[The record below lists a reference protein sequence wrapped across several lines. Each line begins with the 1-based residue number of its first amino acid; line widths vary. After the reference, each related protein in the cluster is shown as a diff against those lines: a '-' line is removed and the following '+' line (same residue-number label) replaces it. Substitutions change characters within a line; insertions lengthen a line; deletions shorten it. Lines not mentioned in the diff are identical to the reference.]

1 VLSADSPLLRVLRR
15 AATTLAVLTCV
26 CAAILYGL
34 EQSGWLREQAEG
46 RLRELLGPD
55 ARVARARLDWFAP
68 ALELEGLSIGD
79 ESGSLTLEHV
89 RVRLAGFTALR
100 PERVDID
107 GGRLRL
113 SDQLVERVQAL
124 ASRPGSSG
132 PDSGPDSGAE
142 SAPPSVV
149 VERLA
154 LSYLH
159 PVWGEL
165 EIGRVDALSRAVGAS
180 ARIEGRVT
188 PGFSNSRGAAAAQI
202 FLAGERDPQGVYEIL
217 AACAGLQVDASALP
231 ASLRDSELARAR
243 PKARLEFE
251 LSARFRLDE
260 SAPAEGALRARLDD
274 GSLLPPLGA
283 LAVEGVDI
291 DVDAR
296 CAAGNVAEL
305 LDPRAWRTLAHAQA
319 RWGASPLDAWAL
331 VGANAGDGLAARA
344 WLHAPRFPL
353 GESFWRE
360 VGLFEHIE
368 SNWRPLEPRGAVD
381 LVLGARWKA
390 TTSFTDSYVAQR
402 PELVVDVRL
411 DGGLG
416 ATYHGWPNSSTG
428 RPEGFPAPIEEL
440 QGRALVVRDPDADH
454 AALLALLEVL
464 GAHSGGARAQQPA
477 FIEGLVRFE
486 HPPEA
491 GQPRRFPA
499 LDLEIGTH
507 GFPVDERMRSALL
520 SLVPDD
526 MVWREYGPHGGHV
539 SAIVRLHRPPGAQM
553 PAGQI
558 LIDLFGVDG
567 VWRPY
572 GGGGAPELA
581 VRGIRG
587 RVDITTDPRIAT
599 GVRFDLEGE
608 AAQRAQ
614 IRVRG
619 RTQDDAEL
627 PYDAERWQSRRIQEL
642 AVQAKSVG
650 LGGGDRRMLASLWPQ
665 ITRELERREANGFAD
680 ARYRSA
686 TERAGG
692 PLAWSVEATP
702 RGAELTPEEFRVPIR
717 NVRGRVLVHGAD
729 ALGSDELV
737 RSPLVRLTPLMGDTL
752 GGANVACTASIAA
765 DGPANIEVLAAGVA
779 PSNPG
784 IVGAFKSAFEST
796 ARGGQSGLSLSALAV
811 DGRVDLSGSIVTSP
825 RTPARPV
832 TTFHVRLREND
843 VQTQLAH
850 GRFQLDQLSGVLA
863 SRGDELRGAR
873 LRARLAGAPIEL
885 SDARFAER
893 DGAAVLETDF
903 AASNFTLDRE
913 HLAMFLDPA
922 TVAVLIDQRG
932 LRGAV
937 DIAQARLELISAA
950 GREGAVEFSGEI
962 TPRGVQVDLGLPLAI
977 DSGLVRVEQLRYA
990 QGAVRARAALE
1001 NVRGRIAERE
1011 LGPSR
1016 IELEYDDP
1024 TLTVRDVLGEFVG
1037 GRLTRLDP
1045 RGELPAF
1052 QIELRDPF
1060 AFRLGLALERSDVG
1074 ALLAGLFESEFATRG
1089 RMSARVE
1096 LSGDLDHMSAIRGE
1110 GRISLSDSNLWS
1122 VPVVRDLVSQF
1133 GLEAKSA
1140 LFDSIQSRFTVESGE
1155 VRMSELEIASPY
1167 FGVSGS
1173 GVLDFDGSL
1182 RHEFEVRNRVVNLL
1196 GPIKNVL
1203 YRVAIRGDM
1212 SRPRVETYGVLG
1224 STFSEPKRGRREL
1237 PLPALTPL
1245 PPRF

>member
-1 VLSADSPLLRVLRR
+1 MLSADSKLLRFARR
-15 AATTLAVLTCV
+15 ATVTLAALLSVL
-26 CAAILYGL
+26 AALLFGL
-34 EQSGWLREQAEG
+34 EQSGWLREQAEQ
-46 RLRELLGPD
+46 RLRALLGPD
-55 ARVARARLDWFAP
+55 ARIASVRLDWFAP
-68 ALELEGLSIGD
+68 AVEIEGVELGD
-79 ESGSLTLEHV
+79 ESGSLELERV

-100 PERVDID
+100 AERIDVD

-124 ASRPGSSG
+124 AARPGADGSES
-132 PDSGPDSGAE
+132 DSGA
-142 SAPPSVV
+142 APPSVV

-159 PVWGEL
+159 PVWGEI
-165 EIGRVDALSRAVGAS
+165 EVGRVDALSRAVGAS

-188 PGFSNSRGAAAAQI
+188 PGFTNTRGAASAQI
-202 FLAGERDPQGVYEIL
+202 FLAGERDPQGVYEIV
-217 AACAGLQVDASALP
+217 AACAGLPVDASALP
-231 ASLRDSELARAR
+231 VSLRDSELARTR

-260 SAPAEGALRARLDD
+260 SAPAEGSLRARLED
-274 GSLLPPLGA
+274 GSLLPPLSA
-283 LAVEGVDI
+283 LAVEGVNVE
-291 DVDAR
+291 VDAR
-296 CAAGNVAEL
+296 CATRNVAEL

-319 RWGASPLDAWAL
+319 RWGASPLEAWAL
-331 VGANAGDGLAARA
+331 VGANAGEGLAARA

-368 SNWRPLEPRGAVD
+368 TNWRPLEPRGAVN
-381 LVLGARWKA
+381 LVVGARWKA

-402 PELVVDVRL
+402 PELVVDAQL
-411 DGGLG
+411 EGELG

-428 RPEGFPAPIEEL
+428 RPEGFPAPIEQL
-440 QGRALVVRDPDADH
+440 RGRALVVRDPDSDH

-464 GAHSGGARAQQPA
+464 GAHSGGARAEQPA

-486 HPPEA
+486 HPPQPGA
-491 GQPRRFPA
+491 PRRYPA

-520 SLVPDD
+520 SLLPDD
-526 MVWREYGPHGGHV
+526 LVWREFGPHGGHV
-539 SAIVRLHRPPGAQM
+539 SAIVRLHRPPGAYM
-553 PAGQI
+553 PSGHI

-572 GGGGAPELA
+572 GAEKGAPELA

-587 RVDITTDPRIAT
+587 RVDITTDPRIAA
-599 GVRFDLEGE
+599 GVRFDLQGD
-608 AAQRAQ
+608 AAQRAR

-619 RTQDDAEL
+619 RTQDDPEL
-627 PYDAERWQSRRIQEL
+627 PYEPERWQSRRIQEL
-642 AVQAKSVG
+642 AVEAQSVG
-650 LGGGDRRMLASLWPQ
+650 LGGADRRLLANLWPQ
-665 ITRELERREANGFAD
+665 ITRELERREASGFAD

-717 NVRGRVLVHGAD
+717 SVRGRVLVHGAD

-737 RSPLVRLTPLMGDTL
+737 RSPVVRLTPLMGDTL
-752 GGANVACTASIAA
+752 GGASVACSATIAA
-765 DGPANIEVLAAGVA
+765 DGPAHIEVLAAGVA

-832 TTFHVRLREND
+832 TSFFVRLREND
-843 VQTQLAH
+843 VQTQLPH
-850 GRFQLDQLSGVLA
+850 GRFELDRLSGVLT
-863 SRGDELRGAR
+863 SRGDELRGTR
-873 LRARLAGAPIEL
+873 LRAALAGAPIEL
-885 SDARFAER
+885 SNARFAER
-893 DGAAVLETDF
+893 GGAAVLETDF

-913 HLAMFLDPA
+913 HLSMFLDPA
-922 TVAVLIDQRG
+922 TVAVLLDKRG

-937 DIAQARLELISAA
+937 DIAQARLELVGAA
-950 GREGAVEFSGEI
+950 DREGSVEFSGEI
-962 TPRGVQVDLGLPLAI
+962 TPRGLQLDLGLPLAI
-977 DSGLVRVEQLRYA
+977 DSGMVRVEELRYA
-990 QGAVRARAALE
+990 QGAVSARASLE
-1001 NVRGRIAERE
+1001 NIRGRIAERE

-1052 QIELRDPF
+1052 QLELRDPF

-1074 ALLAGLFESEFATRG
+1074 ALLAGLFESDFATRG

-1096 LSGDLDHMSAIRGE
+1096 LSGDLSRMSDIRGQ
-1110 GRISLSDSNLWS
+1110 GRVSLSDSNLWS

-1140 LFDSIQSRFTVESGE
+1140 LFDSIQSRFSVENGE

-1224 STFSEPKRGRREL
+1224 ATFSEPKRGRREL

-1245 PPRF
+1245 PSRF